1 MRRDR
6 ANWLWIISTGASRP
20 PNVSPR
26 RAERKRRSRLF
37 IGSWLIALVGYL
49 SVAVIVHSKRST
61 EADLAA
67 TIWFQRRQHP
77 AVARLMNGVSW
88 FGFRPQSLLLPA
100 TVVTGALAKRLWLEA
115 FVLTA
120 AWGASLM
127 SFFTKLVVR
136 RDRPAG
142 PNILVTMAD
151 IRDTSFPS
159 GHTLHYTAFWGMF
172 LYLVWVRS
180 TSRAL
185 RTVTVVVVGGLAA
198 LVGPSRIWL
207 GHHWLTDVVASYL
220 LGTCYLLGLIAVYQ
234 RLRPYFHREPAEPR
248 HL

>member
-1 MRRDR
+1 MLPHRSG
-6 ANWLWIISTGASRP
+6 WLWLIAGMLFGLPGEPA
-20 PNVSPR
+20 R
-26 RAERKRRSRLF
+26 RAARKRRSRLF
-37 IGSWLIALVGYL
+37 IGSWLVALAGYI
-49 SVAVIVHSKRST
+49 SVAVIVHGKRST
-61 EADLAA
+61 ETDLAA

-100 TVVTGALAKRLWLEA
+100 IVVGGAVARRLWLEA

-127 SFFTKLVVR
+127 SFITKLVVR
-136 RDRPAG
+136 RERPAG
-142 PNILVTMAD
+142 PGILVTAAN

-180 TSRAL
+180 TSRLL
-185 RTVTVVVVGGLAA
+185 RNVTVAVVGGLAA

-234 RLRPYFHREPAEPR
+234 RLRPYFRSESPEQPHS
-248 HL
+248 

>member
-1 MRRDR
+1 MWRRR
-6 ANWLWIISTGASRP
+6 SGWLRLIATSVLQPQDESR
-20 PNVSPR
+20 R
-26 RAERKRRSRLF
+26 RAARKRRSRLF
-37 IGSWLIALVGYL
+37 IGSWLIALVGYV

-100 TVVTGALAKRLWLEA
+100 VVVTGALMRRLWLEA

-120 AWGASLM
+120 AWGASLL
-127 SFFTKLVVR
+127 SFFTKLLVR

-142 PNILVTMAD
+142 PDILVTAAN

-180 TSRAL
+180 TSRLL
-185 RTVTVVVVGGLAA
+185 RDLAVVVVGGLAA

-207 GHHWLTDVVASYL
+207 GHHWLTDVMASYL

-234 RLRPYFHREPAEPR
+234 RMRPYFHREPAEPR